1 MNLNYVQVM
10 DMFADLFYCE
20 SECSQVVDYFT
31 YFDQATY
38 ISLFFF
44 FQLHLKH
51 VLNKSNIM
59 PVFMTKQ
66 ARLLHVARI

>member
-1 MNLNYVQVM
+1 MNLNYVQIM

-31 YFDQATY
+31 YFVTKLYTSD
-38 ISLFFF
+38 FF

-66 ARLLHVARI
+66 AKLLHVARI